1 MITIKNILV
10 PTDFSEPAVAALNYG
25 RTLAAQFSATLHIVH
40 VVDDLT
46 LKAITAEGFVSYM
59 PDLQREL
66 EEAARKRLD
75 ALIAGE
81 APGAAGIV
89 SAIITSNSAADAIAT
104 YAKDAHLDVIVIGT
118 HGRSGVSRLLLGS
131 VAERVVRTAPCP
143 VLTVHATAAA
153 IEAAA

>member
-81 APGAAGIV
+81 AAGAAGIV
-89 SAIITSNSAADAIAT
+89 PAIITSNSAADAIVT
-104 YAKDAHLDVIVIGT
+104 YAKDAR
-118 HGRSGVSRLLLGS
+118 GRRHRHRHTWPQRR
-131 VAERVVRTAPCP
+131 VAAVARQRRRARRAHRAVPGIDRSCDRGGD
-143 VLTVHATAAA
+143 
-153 IEAAA
+153 